1 MINPVDRLSWQEM
14 LGHPASEGHLV
25 DTQVNTAYN
34 KMAVL
39 SDHID
44 EFKDLYDFVF
54 RIKGWLR
61 YYLQAYYGLK
71 VIPESGLDNDTNG
84 MGGDID
90 LIDPITGDIKTKKV
104 WRIYIKNYDEMIKA
118 SENGLPIPTPIV
130 RFANIY
136 DPSNPSYL
144 DLSYDDNG
152 NPTFSGTF
160 NTKDPN
166 SFIPLWYL
174 KNISVDRSI
183 STTTDSHGIANKRLV
198 VSDVINFSDGFHI
211 NVSGAAD
218 VPFVA
223 TGGTVNITGDATGT
237 GTVDANGNVVVPTTV
252 SHAARAD
259 NATNADHAAS
269 ADKTIGGT
277 VNITGYVSGSGSFD
291 RNGNVT
297 VDVVPNIA
305 DTPSTWYVGKTNA
318 RDYWGKDENGNMW
331 GSTKDHPFASL
342 TYAINQS
349 NSHVFPGNTINIYVN
364 DSGEYADGGGIFV
377 TSRTIVRG
385 TTSEHPVFRCWWDMT
400 LSATLGLSAVD
411 FAIRK
416 ATTADD
422 YPDGLPFFRVGGSG
436 TLYFE
441 NGCHMVIDTDNFGRN
456 TWPFIEMNG
465 FTSLELTCNHGTALY
480 LELRGNG
487 VTHKASYITFA
498 GNSSFGIV
506 RATGSMAAI
515 KLVSPS
521 GTKHTGSVL
530 SLYRFA
536 STWLLGTPSPSYK
549 MYFDW
554 DIADDSGTAQVDL
567 GKFASLTLYKNPDK
581 GQALPGSSVGN
592 VPDLAD
598 YIQRDY
604 A

>member
-54 RIKGWLR
+54 RIKGWLK

-71 VIPESGLDNDTNG
+71 DISESGLNNDTNG
-84 MGGDID
+84 IGGDID
-90 LIDPITGDIKTKKV
+90 LINPITGDIETNKV

-183 STTTDSHGIANKRLV
+183 FTTTDSHGRANKRLV
-198 VSDVINFSDGFHI
+198 VNDVVNFSDGFHI

-237 GTVDANGNVVVPTTV
+237 GTVDANGNVVVPTAV
-252 SHAARAD
+252 SHAAHADRATNAD
-259 NATNADHAAS
+259 SAARATNADSATNAGHATNADHATKADSATKAS
-269 ADKTIGGT
+269 TADKASEADHAADSDHADEADHAKVADKLAGGAGGALGGLQWYDAHVSLDSTTGVST
-277 VNITGYVSGSGSFD
+277 VRIAYYSCGNGLYYFCCADELSFLPVA
-291 RNGNVT
+291 G
-297 VDVVPNIA
+297 I
-305 DTPSTWYVGKTNA
+305 
-318 RDYWGKDENGNMW
+318 DYIYI
-331 GSTKDHPFASL
+331 SL
-342 TYAINQS
+342 
-349 NSHVFPGNTINIYVN
+349 
-364 DSGEYADGGGIFV
+364 
-377 TSRTIVRG
+377 
-385 TTSEHPVFRCWWDMT
+385 
-400 LSATLGLSAVD
+400 
-411 FAIRK
+411 
-416 ATTADD
+416 
-422 YPDGLPFFRVGGSG
+422 PDGFKHPYVKLN
-436 TLYFE
+436 
-441 NGCHMVIDTDNFGRN
+441 NGKPEIAYSKSVYIM
-456 TWPFIEMNG
+456 G
-465 FTSLELTCNHGTALY
+465 F
-480 LELRGNG
+480 
-487 VTHKASYITFA
+487 
-498 GNSSFGIV
+498 
-506 RATGSMAAI
+506 
-515 KLVSPS
+515 
-521 GTKHTGSVL
+521 
-530 SLYRFA
+530 
-536 STWLLGTPSPSYK
+536 
-549 MYFDW
+549 
-554 DIADDSGTAQVDL
+554 
-567 GKFASLTLYKNPDK
+567 
-581 GQALPGSSVGN
+581 PGSSGQGD
-592 VPDLAD
+592 PGLAHFRGFNEILACEVD
-598 YIQRDY
+598 N